1 MYTIYSFHRQTD
13 VRKRSD
19 LLMVTSF
26 LHNGW
31 LPGRPSAFFWRG
43 ARAGVLLKA
52 RSRPFIL
59 FSLMYAADRGF
70 CAVIV
75 MIRHLFGKILPRP
88 DGKVKFA

>member
-31 LPGRPSAFFWRG
+31 LLGRPSAFFWSAVPTAVSLRHG
-43 ARAGVLLKA
+43 FAEHIRVVAVTALVVPIECSGGDLIL
-52 RSRPFIL
+52 RP
-59 FSLMYAADRGF
+59 YAHGE
-70 CAVIV
+70 
-75 MIRHLFGKILPRP
+75 L
-88 DGKVKFA
+88 